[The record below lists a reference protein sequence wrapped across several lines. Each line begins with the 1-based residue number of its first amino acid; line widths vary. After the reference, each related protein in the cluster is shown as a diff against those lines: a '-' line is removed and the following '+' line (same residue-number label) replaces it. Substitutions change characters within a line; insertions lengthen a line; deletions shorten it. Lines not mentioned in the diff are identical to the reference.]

1 MMAAAAWRSLLPVI
15 MISIFMVY
23 EEWVS
28 FPSCK
33 LLPSTTYSPDKHVEN
48 VDDSLEDLKV
58 MMVANLLLLGSEAGF
73 VNLYFRDYYM
83 SKFFKKSFQSLNP
96 DMLLVLGDVSAKGSE
111 LSRTK
116 WLSVLHQFDNM
127 LGPFLDLPLHV
138 ILGDRDVGECSGLCS
153 NSVNWIARNFPGLD
167 SSGCGAFEISNISF
181 VSLNAVALI
190 CGNNK
195 LRFDVE
201 KVIERESV
209 DLQMEIEGMDEA
221 NNGFGMFSEMSNDFR
236 WRVNAMKSGSGPVLL
251 LHFPLYRSG
260 KTHIAEGSTF
270 KSIIDPSGK
279 VPASAQGEGFSGTGP
294 YDLSQTVPPNATEY
308 IFHALKPRIIFSA
321 HTQEFSDHTHSD
333 GTREVTI
340 PAMTWKVR
348 DDPGFIVATFQRN
361 KSAGAKSTRVGA
373 WACGQPMWLIRACGL
388 PVWKCPGRVDPENNS
403 ICPFWLVFRSFRSQM
418 LS

>member
-1 MMAAAAWRSLLPVI
+1 MMAAVAWRSLLPVI

-23 EEWVS
+23 EDWVS

-96 DMLLVLGDVSAKGSE
+96 DMLLVLGDVSAKG
-111 LSRTK
+111 
-116 WLSVLHQFDNM
+116 
-127 LGPFLDLPLHV
+127 
-138 ILGDRDVGECSGLCS
+138 DVGECSGLCA
-153 NSVNWIARNFPGLD
+153 NSVTWIARNFPGLD

-181 VSLNAVALI
+181 VSLNAVALL

-209 DLQMEIEGMDEA
+209 GLQMEIEGMDET

-260 KTHIAEGSTF
+260 KTHIWEGSTF

-279 VPASAQGEGFSGTGP
+279 VPASAQREGFSGTGP

-321 HTQEFSDHTHSD
+321 HTQEFSDHTHPD

-361 KSAGAKSTRVGA
+361 KSAE
-373 WACGQPMWLIRACGL
+373 
-388 PVWKCPGRVDPENNS
+388 DPN
-403 ICPFWLVFRSFRSQM
+403 
-418 LS
+418 

>member
-28 FPSCK
+28 FPFCK

-83 SKFFKKSFQSLNP
+83 SKFFK
-96 DMLLVLGDVSAKGSE
+96 
-111 LSRTK
+111 
-116 WLSVLHQFDNM
+116 
-127 LGPFLDLPLHV
+127 
-138 ILGDRDVGECSGLCS
+138 
-153 NSVNWIARNFPGLD
+153 
-167 SSGCGAFEISNISF
+167 
-181 VSLNAVALI
+181 
-190 CGNNK
+190 
-195 LRFDVE
+195 
-201 KVIERESV
+201 VIERESV
-209 DLQMEIEGMDEA
+209 DLQMEIEGMDEANKIEGMDEA

-361 KSAGAKSTRVGA
+361 KSAGAKSTRVGT

>member
-33 LLPSTTYSPDKHVEN
+33 CLPSTTYNPDKHVEN

-138 ILGDRDVGECSGLCS
+138 ILGDRDVGECSGLCA

-167 SSGCGAFEISNISF
+167 SSGCGAFKISNISF
-181 VSLNAVALI
+181 VSLNAVALL

-201 KVIERESV
+201 KAIERESV

-251 LHFPLYRSG
+251 LHFPLYQSG

-270 KSIIDPSGK
+270 RSLIHRAKFQLQHS
-279 VPASAQGEGFSGTGP
+279 ASNMAFLNHVNGIYACFSGTGP

-321 HTQEFSDHTHSD
+321 HTQEFSDHTHPD

-361 KSAGAKSTRVGA
+361 KSAVSVTYCSVARESHI
-373 WACGQPMWLIRACGL
+373 LIAYTLALVLFLFFIFVSNTLEPKGL
-388 PVWKCPGRVDPENNS
+388 S
-403 ICPFWLVFRSFRSQM
+403 
-418 LS
+418 

>member
-1 MMAAAAWRSLLPVI
+1 MMAAVAWRSLLPVI

-111 LSRTK
+111 MSRTK

-138 ILGDRDVGECSGLCS
+138 ILGDRDVGECSGLCA

-181 VSLNAVALI
+181 VSLNAVALL

-236 WRVNAMKSGSGPVLL
+236 WRVNAVKSGSGPVLL

-260 KTHIAEGSTF
+260 KTHIGEGSTF

-279 VPASAQGEGFSGTGP
+279 VPASAQREGFSGTGP
-294 YDLSQTVPPNATEY
+294 YDLLQTVPPNATEY

-321 HTQEFSDHTHSD
+321 HTQEFSDHTHLD

-361 KSAGAKSTRVGA
+361 KTARAKLTQAGT
-373 WACGQPMWLIRACGL
+373 WACGLS
-388 PVWKCPGRVDPENNS
+388 VWKCPGRVDPENSS
-403 ICPFWLVFRSFRSQM
+403 ICLILACFWL
-418 LS
+418 LSLPNALLSIET

>member
-1 MMAAAAWRSLLPVI
+1 
-15 MISIFMVY
+15 
-23 EEWVS
+23 
-28 FPSCK
+28 
-33 LLPSTTYSPDKHVEN
+33 
-48 VDDSLEDLKV
+48 

-138 ILGDRDVGECSGLCS
+138 ILGDRDVGECSGLCA
-153 NSVNWIARNFPGLD
+153 NSVTWIARNFPGLD

-181 VSLNAVALI
+181 VSLNAVALL

-209 DLQMEIEGMDEA
+209 GLQMEIEGMDET

-260 KTHIAEGSTF
+260 KTHIWEGSTF

-279 VPASAQGEGFSGTGP
+279 VPASAQRE
-294 YDLSQTVPPNATEY
+294 
-308 IFHALKPRIIFSA
+308 IIFSA
-321 HTQEFSDHTHSD
+321 HTQEFSDHTHPD

-361 KSAGAKSTRVGA
+361 KSARCNSFAR
-373 WACGQPMWLIRACGL
+373 RACI
-388 PVWKCPGRVDPENNS
+388 VAK
-403 ICPFWLVFRSFRSQM
+403 
-418 LS
+418 

>member
-1 MMAAAAWRSLLPVI
+1 MANPYNPSSPKHQPKKMVSVTWRSLMPVI
-15 MISIFMVY
+15 IISSFIIY

-33 LLPSTTYSPDKHVEN
+33 VLPSTAYSPDKQVGNE
-48 VDDSLEDLKV
+48 DSPEDLKV
-58 MMVANLLLLGSEAGF
+58 MMVADLLLLGSEAGLA
-73 VNLYFRDYYM
+73 NLYFRDYYM

-116 WLSVLHQFDNM
+116 WLSVIHQFHNM
-127 LGPFLDLPLHV
+127 LGPFLDIPLHV
-138 ILGDRDVGECSGLCS
+138 ILGDRDIGQCSGLCT

-181 VSLNAVALI
+181 VSLNAAALL
-190 CGNNK
+190 CGINK

-209 DLQMEIEGMDEA
+209 DLQMEIKGMDEA
-221 NNGFGMFSEMSNDFR
+221 KNDFGMLRELSDDFR
-236 WRVNAMKSGSGPVLL
+236 GRVNAMKSSSGPVLL
-251 LHFPLYRSG
+251 LHFPLYQSG
-260 KTHIAEGSTF
+260 KTHIVEGSTLN
-270 KSIIDPSGK
+270 SIIDPSGN
-279 VPASAQGEGFSGTGP
+279 VPASTKRKGFYGTDP
-294 YDLSQTVPPNATEY
+294 YDPSQTVPPNATEY
-308 IFHALKPRIIFSA
+308 IFNALKPRIIFSA
-321 HTQEFSDHTHSD
+321 HTHEFSDHTHPD

-361 KSAGAKSTRVGA
+361 RSTVSVTYCLSLGN
-373 WACGQPMWLIRACGL
+373 LI
-388 PVWKCPGRVDPENNS
+388 
-403 ICPFWLVFRSFRSQM
+403 F
-418 LS
+418 